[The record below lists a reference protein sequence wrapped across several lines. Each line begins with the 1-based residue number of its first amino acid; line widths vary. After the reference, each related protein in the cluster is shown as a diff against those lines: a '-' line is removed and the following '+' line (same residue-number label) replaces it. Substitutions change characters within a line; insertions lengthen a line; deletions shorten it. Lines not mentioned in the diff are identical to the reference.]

1 MKFWGRQDEIAS
13 LGLAM
18 TMTIQKEFTK
28 GIFKE
33 NPLLRLALGL
43 CPALAIS
50 TSLPNAIS
58 MGLAVTFVLVFSNTI
73 VSLIRNFIPSRIR
86 IPCYIVIIATF
97 VVMVERFIKAFSPA
111 LEKQLGIYIPLIV
124 VNCMILGRA
133 EAFASRNSPVHSLV
147 DGVGMG
153 LGFTLA
159 LCIIA
164 FIREL
169 LGAGTLWG
177 INIIPGYDPA
187 VIFILPA
194 GALLTM
200 GLILGFLKLVHK
212 GKS

>member
-1 MKFWGRQDEIAS
+1 MSIK
-13 LGLAM
+13 
-18 TMTIQKEFTK
+18 KEFSK
-28 GIFKE
+28 GVFKE

-50 TSLPNAIS
+50 TSLPNAIA
-58 MGLAVTFVLVFSNTI
+58 MGLAATFVLVFSNTI

-133 EAFASRNSPVHSLV
+133 EAFASKNSPIHSIV
-147 DGVGMG
+147 DGLGMG

-159 LCIIA
+159 LFIIA

-187 VIFILPA
+187 AIFILPA
-194 GALLTM
+194 GALITM
-200 GLILGFLKLVHK
+200 GLILGFLKLVRK
-212 GKS
+212 R

>member
-1 MKFWGRQDEIAS
+1 M
-13 LGLAM
+13 
-18 TMTIQKEFTK
+18 KEFTK

-50 TSLPNAIS
+50 TSLPNAIA
-58 MGLAVTFVLVFSNTI
+58 MGLAATFVLVFSNTI

-133 EAFASRNSPVHSLV
+133 EAFASKNSPVHSIL
-147 DGVGMG
+147 DGLGMG

-159 LCIIA
+159 LCLIA

-169 LGAGTLWG
+169 VGAGTLWG

-187 VIFILPA
+187 AIFILPA

-200 GLILGFLKLVHK
+200 GLILGLLKFMRK
-212 GKS
+212 DS

>member
-1 MKFWGRQDEIAS
+1 MN
-13 LGLAM
+13 
-18 TMTIQKEFTK
+18 IQKEFSK
-28 GIFKE
+28 CIFKE
-33 NPLLRLALGL
+33 NPLFRLALGL

-50 TSLPNAIS
+50 TSLPNAIA
-58 MGLAVTFVLVFSNTI
+58 MGLAATFVLVFSNTI

-133 EAFASRNSPVHSLV
+133 EAFASKNSPLHSIV

-169 LGAGTLWG
+169 VGAGTLWG

-187 VIFILPA
+187 AIFILPA

-200 GLILGFLKLVHK
+200 GLILGFLKAVRK
-212 GKS
+212 

>member
-1 MKFWGRQDEIAS
+1 M
-13 LGLAM
+13 
-18 TMTIQKEFTK
+18 KEFTK

-50 TSLPNAIS
+50 TSLPNAIA
-58 MGLAVTFVLVFSNTI
+58 MGLAATFVLVFSNTI

-133 EAFASRNSPVHSLV
+133 EAFASKNSPVHSIL
-147 DGVGMG
+147 DGLGMG

-159 LCIIA
+159 LCLIA

-169 LGAGTLWG
+169 VGAGTLWG

-187 VIFILPA
+187 AIFILPA

-200 GLILGFLKLVHK
+200 GLLLGALKLK
-212 GKS
+212 KKR